1 MKGTKLRTRV
11 TLPSNSK
18 NIGIQTESFDS
29 LIEIAKLEEQVKVMQ
44 LEINILRKHMGTL
57 KKPDVANHKTVPLT
71 SSAMVKLNIEKS
83 SCGCK
88 GNCSSRICGCVRKN
102 IKCNLS
108 CKCGDK
114 ACQNQNFDQ
123 NQEGKENINEID
135 VTKNKNRK
143 KNETTK
149 KLNRHLFSP
158 DMGELSN
165 VFEEIQFSDIDF
177 SSNKK
182 NTFAINT
189 QTDLHSIDKVKLKKK
204 KKKEENNKEQQES
217 MDVQITFD
225 PMKPRHQLSRT
236 PPKKLE
242 KSLEVDVTIQPQLHF
257 EPTREIISSHTLYQ
271 DSKEENINWKEHNA
285 QLIPCKKC
293 KRTFMPNRIQKHET
307 CCKG

>member
-1 MKGTKLRTRV
+1 MKGTKLRTRA

-18 NIGIQTESFDS
+18 NIGIQTENFDS

-57 KKPDVANHKTVPLT
+57 KKPDVASHKTVSF
-71 SSAMVKLNIEKS
+71 SSAVVKLNVEKS

-88 GNCSSRICGCVRKN
+88 GNCLSRICGCVKKN
-102 IKCNLS
+102 IRCNPS
-108 CKCGDK
+108 CKCDDK
-114 ACQNQNFDQ
+114 ACQNQKLDQ
-123 NQEGKENINEID
+123 NQEDKENINRID
-135 VTKNKNRK
+135 VTHKNKNRK
-143 KNETTK
+143 KNGTTE

-158 DMGELSN
+158 DNGELSK
-165 VFEEIQFSDIDF
+165 VFEEIDFSGIDF
-177 SSNKK
+177 SSNEK
-182 NTFAINT
+182 NTSAIST
-189 QTDLHSIDKVKLKKK
+189 QTDLYSIDKVKLKTK
-204 KKKEENNKEQQES
+204 KKKEENKEQQES

-257 EPTREIISSHTLYQ
+257 EPTREIISSHTYQ
-271 DSKEENINWKEHNA
+271 DTNEENVNWKEHTA